1 MFEDVSLDP
10 SILIP
15 MFVGKGIIFADALQI
30 HFCES
35 LSSSSP
41 HAGIRTVGMCCL
53 NRNKLPHVHFL
64 SLLPPDIPYFQE
76 VVLMAINCSLCGYRS
91 NEVKSIAG
99 IAERGK
105 KFRLLIATE
114 EDLSRDIL
122 KSDTASVA
130 LPELG
135 IDSEPGTLGGHF
147 TTVEGLLGL
156 MRDKA
161 CTPVLLL
168 IG

>member
-1 MFEDVSLDP
+1 MSL
-10 SILIP
+10 
-15 MFVGKGIIFADALQI
+15 FV
-30 HFCES
+30 
-35 LSSSSP
+35 
-41 HAGIRTVGMCCL
+41 
-53 NRNKLPHVHFL
+53 N
-64 SLLPPDIPYFQE
+64 PDIPYFQE

-105 KFRLLIATE
+105 QFRLLIATE

-147 TTVEGLLGL
+147 TTIEGLLVL
-156 MRDKA
+156 IRDKVR
-161 CTPVLLL
+161 PSVLLSL
-168 IG
+168 NACSTLHMHLSKVDLRVYALGNQ